1 MTIHKAGIKRRRLY
15 EDVVDQIA
23 ARIHDGLYRPGQGLP
38 SERALMAEFGVG
50 RPAIR
55 EALFALQKMG
65 LLALSAGERPKV
77 LEPTHHVVLE
87 SIRGPVQRMMAQPGG
102 LKHFQHARVFFE
114 VGIVRE
120 AAKIA
125 RPGDLD
131 RLEQALNANKEAMET
146 VSRFERTD
154 VDFHYILA
162 QISQNP
168 VFLAMHDAMFDWL
181 TAQRSITLRVPNQIE
196 IAYREHEEIFR
207 AIQACNPDRA
217 ERALR
222 AHLNRGHEL
231 YWQLQDQQDHHRAK
245 AGLEAFLD
253 QETSPGIHATQKI
266 RP

>member
-1 MTIHKAGIKRRRLY
+1 MVTRDTGIKRRRLY
-15 EDVVDQIA
+15 EDVVEHIV
-23 ARIHDGLYRPGQGLP
+23 ARIHDGTYRPGQGLP
-38 SERALMAEFGVG
+38 SERALMGEFGVG

-77 LEPTHHVVLE
+77 LEPTHDVVLE
-87 SIRGPVQRMMAQPGG
+87 SIRGPVQHMMAKPGG
-102 LKHFQHARVFFE
+102 LKHFQHARIFFE

-120 AAKIA
+120 AARIA
-125 RPGDLD
+125 RPSDLD
-131 RLEQALNANKEAMET
+131 RLEKALLANKESMGT
-146 VSRFERTD
+146 ISRFERTD
-154 VDFHYILA
+154 VDFHYVLA

-196 IAYREHEEIFR
+196 IAYREHEEIFG

-222 AHLNRGHEL
+222 AHLERGHQL
-231 YWQLQDQQDHHRAK
+231 YWTLQDQHTIHLAK
-245 AGLEAFLD
+245 ADL
-253 QETSPGIHATQKI
+253 
-266 RP
+266 